1 MYKIYHIPGKKIGV
15 TRDLTNRVTEQQ
27 GYAPGEYEVLLTSD
41 DINEISNMEIE
52 LQKSYGYKVDR
63 QSYKNLINKN
73 KKMKVNVTEQTT
85 TFPCPLNKLKGQLL
99 DNLDLSWDTS
109 HGEFTLSASMIPW
122 IMANS
127 KISMFNT
134 NRSYIYNKAFYEAFF
149 NPERGREEILGL
161 VEEVARRPDKSF
173 YAENEENVY
182 DLIRSWA
189 KDKGIY
195 AKGDSKTQ
203 YLKLMEE
210 AGELAEA
217 LLKNDRPE
225 IIDAIGDMVV
235 VLTNLAALED
245 LRIEDCVTSAYDVIK
260 SRQGKMVNGTF
271 VKEEVIPEDG
281 ILNLKYNTRLTNNFH
296 NRVTNTL

>member
-15 TRDLTNRVTEQQ
+15 TRNLNKRVTEQQ
-27 GYAPGEYEVLLTSD
+27 GYAPDEYEVLLTSD
-41 DINEISNMEIE
+41 DINYVSNMEIE

-73 KKMKVNVTEQTT
+73 KKMKINATEQTS
-85 TFPCPLNKLKGQLL
+85 TFPCPLNKLKGQLM
-99 DNLDLSWDTS
+99 DNLDLSWETS
-109 HGEFTLSASMIPW
+109 HGTFKITKKTIPW
-122 IMANS
+122 ILSNART
-127 KISMFNT
+127 SMFDS
-134 NRSYIYNKAFYEAFF
+134 NRCYIYNKAFQSKEDTVFQ
-149 NPERGREEILGL
+149 GIIK
-161 VEEVARRPDKSF
+161 EVLSLAGTPNMLDKKKKKSKKVKSNKPF
-173 YAENEENVY
+173 YAKNEENVY

-189 KDKGIY
+189 RDKGIY

-260 SRQGKMVNGTF
+260 SRKGKMINGTF
-271 VKEEVIPEDG
+271 VKESQ
-281 ILNLKYNTRLTNNFH
+281 LNG
-296 NRVTNTL
+296 TL